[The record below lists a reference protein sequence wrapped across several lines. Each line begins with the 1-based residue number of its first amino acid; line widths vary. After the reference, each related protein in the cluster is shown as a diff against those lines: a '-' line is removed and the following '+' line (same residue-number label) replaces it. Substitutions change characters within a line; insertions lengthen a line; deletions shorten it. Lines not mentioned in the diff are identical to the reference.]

1 MYWGKIIG
9 AVVGF
14 GLGHGFLGAAAGVA
28 VGHWVDLRLAA
39 AKPVD
44 GTVLS
49 TQQERQRVFSTAV
62 VSLAAKLAKIDGP
75 VNREEVDAFKAEFII
90 PASQRSGIAALFDE
104 AKRYAGDYEAHAE
117 RLARAFAGESAI
129 LSELLDVLHR
139 IALADG
145 PLSPPEKTFLS
156 RVATLFGFPG
166 RGFAGRQD
174 GIIDADP
181 YRVLGVSPDA
191 PMTDIKAAWRRL
203 TREHHPDTLMAKGIP
218 ADHIDFATRKMASI
232 NAAYDRIRA
241 QRGEA

>member
-28 VGHWVDLRLAA
+28 VGHWVDVRLAA

-44 GTVLS
+44 GGVLS
-49 TQQERQRVFSTAV
+49 IQQERQRVFSTAV
-62 VSLAAKLAKIDGP
+62 VSLAAKLAKIDGA

-90 PASQRSGIAALFDE
+90 PSSQRSGIAALFDE
-104 AKRYAGDYEAHAE
+104 AKRYAGDYELHAE
-117 RLARAFAGESAI
+117 RLARAFAGETEI
-129 LSELLDVLHR
+129 LSEVLDALHR

-145 PLSPPEKTFLS
+145 PLTAAESGFLS
-156 RVATLFGFPG
+156 RVATLFGFPA
-166 RGFAGRQD
+166 RTFAQRYETFS
-174 GIIDADP
+174 DADP
-181 YRVLGVSPDA
+181 YQVLGVSPDA